1 MKKLILIVED
11 NLANRL
17 PMARLLRTEGF
28 ETFCARNG
36 QDALDALKFMQ
47 PDLILLD
54 LMMPAM
60 GGVEFLKILRSDPFR
75 ADLPVIVFTGLAPHD
90 DAIAAAQRLGAKD
103 CFRKADFTF
112 DRLLTAIRR
121 HLQTSPVGGRHDG
134 PWAQRRD
141 VC

>member
-60 GGVEFLKILRSDPFR
+60 GGVEFLKILRGDPVR
-75 ADLPVIVFTGLAPHD
+75 ADLPVIVFTGLAAHD
-90 DAIAAAQRLGAKD
+90 ESIAAALRLGAKE
-103 CFRKADFTF
+103 CFLKADFTF

-121 HLQTSPVGGRHDG
+121 HLRTSPTGGTHAD
-134 PWAQRRD
+134 PWAQRRN